1 MVKCSDGTL
10 YSGITNNLDNRFKKH
25 SSGKGARYT
34 RSRLPLKLV
43 YFEKLKDQITAMRR
57 EWQVK
62 AYSRQKK
69 ETLITK
75 KNVEQIARAMIVKD
89 GQILAAHR
97 INAGNLFLPG
107 GHIENDESPEEAIR
121 RELNEE
127 LGLDCKPG
135 KFRNLIP
142 HSYREKKTAHREV
155 NYLYEAELPGLAAG
169 SNPESKEAHLEFFWV
184 KNDLKE
190 LKRNNLKP
198 ALLRKLVSGYK
209 PAKKAAKARK
219 NEKKRDQ
226 FTRSV
231 YPAGRTG

>member
-10 YSGITNNLDNRFKKH
+10 YSGITNDLDNRFKKH

-43 YFEKLKDQITAMRR
+43 YFEKLKDQISAMRR

-69 ETLITK
+69 DILIK
-75 KNVEQIARAMIVKD
+75 NKNVEQIARAMIVKD

-97 INAGNLFLPG
+97 INAGNIFLPG
-107 GHIENDESPEEAIR
+107 GHIENGESPEEAIR

-127 LGLDCKPG
+127 LGLACKPG
-135 KFRNLIP
+135 KFRNLVP

-155 NYLYEAELPGLAAG
+155 NYLYETELSGLAAG
-169 SNPESKEAHLEFFWV
+169 SDPESKETHLEFFWV
-184 KNDLKE
+184 KNDIRE
-190 LKRNNLKP
+190 LKKMNLKP
-198 ALLRKLVSGYK
+198 ALLRKLVSGR
-209 PAKKAAKARK
+209 KAEQKSAKARK
-219 NEKKRDQ
+219 NEKKRD
-226 FTRSV
+226 
-231 YPAGRTG
+231 